1 MDWIGLA
8 ELPWPASRAVFTSE
22 RSERVER
29 EADLQCKRLPR
40 TWSKEDFAPA
50 KSLSRAGALP
60 RSVIELLLIW
70 IAMLV
75 MAKHGGRGR
84 GRRRAFNLR
93 RVRVQQSLAPGALAT
108 GDVTVGPLTAA
119 ITDPLRIVS
128 VNFTYAI
135 TDVKA
140 VPDDGFEFGLAHSDY
155 TAAEI
160 EECLENQSAI
170 DLGDKIAQ
178 EQANRLVRHIGI
190 MTGQTAVNAGYTFN
204 DGRPVKTK
212 LNWRM
217 SSGDTLNLWIRNAS
231 DTVWTTGSNLVSNGD
246 MWIKDL

>member
-1 MDWIGLA
+1 
-8 ELPWPASRAVFTSE
+8 
-22 RSERVER
+22 
-29 EADLQCKRLPR
+29 
-40 TWSKEDFAPA
+40 
-50 KSLSRAGALP
+50 
-60 RSVIELLLIW
+60 
-70 IAMLV
+70 MLV